1 MNCGH
6 AKIDLMTIHTTG
18 PHTVAIGNNPERSRD
33 HNRRVVLDVV
43 RRNGSVGRAHIA
55 KLTHLTPQAV
65 ANIVDELAGEG
76 LLMEMG
82 RLKSGRGQPPIQF
95 AVNPEGGVTIGVE
108 IAADHMVTV
117 ALDLSGKLRTK
128 RITPLADT
136 TSGHVLSIFAT
147 ELAAVEKA
155 AGSRLLGTGV
165 VMPGPF
171 EIDGMTSVG
180 PTTLPGWA
188 GLDAAKT
195 LSEACGHT
203 VVVENDA
210 TAAAVGERLFGAGLA
225 IANFCMIYFGVGI
238 GLGII
243 QDGAPYRGA
252 FGNAGEIG
260 HVTVVPK
267 GRACPSC
274 GQLGC
279 LEGYASLY
287 VLREKLACTGIVDA
301 EVADLA
307 KLHAEKHPVVE
318 AWIDDAAT
326 YLGPMVAMLEN
337 ILDPQTVI
345 LGGALPDAIIDDI
358 VARMGQLPTSVASR
372 RLRDLPRVMRGKT
385 GQLTAAL
392 GAASLPLFDMVTP
405 KLETSLAGLAGTPT

>member
-1 MNCGH
+1 
-6 AKIDLMTIHTTG
+6 MTVHSVGTH
-18 PHTVAIGNNPERSRD
+18 PVAIGKNPERSRD

-43 RRNGSVGRAHIA
+43 RRNGSLGRAHIA
-55 KLTHLTPQAV
+55 KLTHLTAQAV
-65 ANIVDELAGEG
+65 ANIVDELVDEN

-95 AVNPEGGVTIGVE
+95 AVNPEAGGTIGVE

-117 ALDLSGKLRTK
+117 SLDLAGRLKAQRFLPLQDTQPDSILDCFASELSAIKPSVGAKL
-128 RITPLADT
+128 
-136 TSGHVLSIFAT
+136 F
-147 ELAAVEKA
+147 
-155 AGSRLLGTGV
+155 GTGV

-171 EIDGMTSVG
+171 GIEGLTSVG

-188 GLDAAKT
+188 GMDAAQA
-195 LSEACGHT
+195 LSDACGHT
-203 VVVENDA
+203 VLVENDA

-225 IANFCMIYFGVGI
+225 ISNFCMIYFGVGI

-267 GRACPSC
+267 GRPCPSC

-279 LEGYASLY
+279 LEGYASVY
-287 VLREKLACTGIVDA
+287 VLKEKLACHGVDGDA
-301 EVADLA
+301 LA
-307 KLHAEKHPVVE
+307 NLAQLHADGHPAVDEWISE
-318 AWIDDAAT
+318 AAA
-326 YLGPMVAMLEN
+326 YLGPIVAMLEN
-337 ILDPQTVI
+337 ILDPQTVV
-345 LGGALPDAIIDDI
+345 LGGALPDALIDGVI
-358 VARMGQLPTSVASR
+358 AQMGNLPTSVASR
-372 RLRDLPRVMRGKT
+372 RQRDLPRVVRGKT
-385 GQLTAAL
+385 GRLTAAL

-405 KLETSLAGLAGTPT
+405 KLETSLPAFTDNPA

>member
-1 MNCGH
+1 
-6 AKIDLMTIHTTG
+6 MTIHMIGTY
-18 PHTVAIGNNPERSRD
+18 PVAIGKNPERSRD

-43 RRNGSVGRAHIA
+43 RRHGSLGRAHIA
-55 KLTHLTPQAV
+55 KLTHLTSQAV
-65 ANIVDELAGEG
+65 ANIVDELVGEG

-82 RLKSGRGQPPIQF
+82 RLRSGRGQPPIQF
-95 AVNPEGGVTIGVE
+95 AVNPEGAATIGVE

-117 ALDLSGKLRTK
+117 ALDLSGRLRAK
-128 RITPLADT
+128 RITSLRKTAPDYILSAF
-136 TSGHVLSIFAT
+136 TSELS
-147 ELAAVEKA
+147 AVEKSVGA
-155 AGSRLLGTGV
+155 RLLGTGV

-188 GLDAAKT
+188 GIDAAQA

-210 TAAAVGERLFGAGLA
+210 TAAAVGERLFGAGLT
-225 IANFCMIYFGVGI
+225 ISNFCMIYFGVGV

-243 QDGAPYRGA
+243 QDGVPYRGA

-279 LEGYASLY
+279 LEGYASVY
-287 VLREKLACTGIVDA
+287 VLKEKLACAGITDS
-301 EVADLA
+301 EFGDLER
-307 KLHAEKHPVVE
+307 LHRGEHPVAE
-318 AWIDDAAT
+318 EWIDEAAT

-358 VARMGQLPTSVASR
+358 IIRMGNLPTSVASR
-372 RLRDLPRVMRGKT
+372 RQRDLPRVLRGKT

-392 GAASLPLFDMVTP
+392 GAASLPFFDIVTP
-405 KLETSLAGLAGTPT
+405 KLETSLAAAAGVPA

>member
-1 MNCGH
+1 
-6 AKIDLMTIHTTG
+6 MTIHTIGTH
-18 PHTVAIGNNPERSRD
+18 PVAIGKNPERSRD

-43 RRNGSVGRAHIA
+43 RRHGSLGRAHIA
-55 KLTHLTPQAV
+55 KITQLTPQAV
-65 ANIVDELAGEG
+65 ANIVDELVGEG

-82 RLKSGRGQPPIQF
+82 RLRSGRGQPPIQF

-108 IAADHMVTV
+108 IAADRMVTV
-117 ALDLSGKLRTK
+117 ALDLSGRLREK
-128 RITPLADT
+128 RITYLKDT
-136 TSGHVLSIFAT
+136 TPEHILSAFT
-147 ELAAVEKA
+147 SELSTVEKSV
-155 AGSRLLGTGV
+155 GSKLLGTGV

-188 GLDAAKT
+188 GLDAAQA
-195 LSEACGHT
+195 LGEACGHT

-210 TAAAVGERLFGAGLA
+210 TAAAVGERLFGAGLT
-225 IANFCMIYFGVGI
+225 ISNFGMIYFGVGI

-267 GRACPSC
+267 GRPCPSC

-279 LEGYASLY
+279 LEGYASVY
-287 VLREKLACTGIVDA
+287 VLKEKLGRAGIP
-301 EVADLA
+301 ECEFADIER
-307 KLHAEKHPVVE
+307 LHAANHPIVE
-318 AWIDDAAT
+318 EWVDEAAT

-345 LGGALPDAIIDDI
+345 LGGALPDAVIDDI
-358 VARMGQLPTSVASR
+358 ITRLGNNLPTSVASR
-372 RLRDLPRVMRGKT
+372 RQRALPRVLRGKT

-392 GAASLPLFDMVTP
+392 GAAALPLFDMVTP
-405 KLETSLAGLAGTPT
+405 KLETSLAGLADIPV

>member
-1 MNCGH
+1 
-6 AKIDLMTIHTTG
+6 MTIHTTG

-43 RRNGSVGRAHIA
+43 RRNGSLGRAHIA
-55 KLTHLTPQAV
+55 KLTHLTAQAV
-65 ANIVDELAGEG
+65 ANIVDDLVDEG

-82 RLKSGRGQPPIQF
+82 RLRSGRGQPPIQF
-95 AVNPEGGVTIGVE
+95 AVNPDGGMTIGVE

-117 ALDLSGKLRTK
+117 ALDLSGSLRAK
-128 RITPLADT
+128 RVTQLADT
-136 TSGHVLSIFAT
+136 TPAHVLSTFAADLT
-147 ELAAVEKA
+147 AVEKS
-155 AGSRLLGTGV
+155 AGLRLLGTGV

-171 EIDGMTSVG
+171 EIEGMTSVG

-188 GLDAAKT
+188 GFDAAQA

-287 VLREKLACTGIVDA
+287 VLREKLACIGITDV
-301 EVADLA
+301 EVADLE
-307 KLHAEKHPVVE
+307 KLHSEKHPVVE
-318 AWIDDAAT
+318 EWIDDAAT
-326 YLGPMVAMLEN
+326 CLGPMVAMLEN

-372 RLRDLPRVMRGKT
+372 RQRDLPRVMRGKT

-405 KLETSLAGLAGTPT
+405 KLETSLAGLANTPT

>member
-1 MNCGH
+1 
-6 AKIDLMTIHTTG
+6 MTIHTIGTH
-18 PHTVAIGNNPERSRD
+18 PVAIGKNPERSRE

-43 RRNGSVGRAHIA
+43 RRHGSLGRAHIA

-65 ANIVDELAGEG
+65 ANIVDDLASEG

-95 AVNPEGGVTIGVE
+95 AVNPEGGATIGVE

-117 ALDLSGKLRTK
+117 ALDLSGGLRAK
-128 RITPLADT
+128 RITPLKDT
-136 TSGHVLSIFAT
+136 TPGHILPAFAA
-147 ELAAVEKA
+147 ELAAVTELVGAK
-155 AGSRLLGTGV
+155 LLGTGV

-188 GLDAAKT
+188 GLDAAQA
-195 LSEACGHT
+195 LSEACGHA
-203 VVVENDA
+203 VIVENDA

-225 IANFCMIYFGVGI
+225 ISNFCMIYFGVGI

-267 GRACPSC
+267 GRPCPSC

-279 LEGYASLY
+279 LEGYVSAY
-287 VLREKLACTGIVDA
+287 VLKEKLSRVGISDT
-301 EVADLA
+301 EFSDLET
-307 KLHAEKHPVVE
+307 LHADRHPVVE
-318 AWIDDAAT
+318 EWVDEAAT

-345 LGGALPDAIIDDI
+345 LGGALPDAIIEDI
-358 VARMGQLPTSVASR
+358 VARMGNLPTSVASR
-372 RLRDLPRVMRGKT
+372 RQRDLPRVLRGQT

-392 GAASLPLFDMVTP
+392 GAAALPLFDMVTP
-405 KLETSLAGLAGTPT
+405 KLETSLAALADIPA

>member
-1 MNCGH
+1 
-6 AKIDLMTIHTTG
+6 MTIQMIGTHS
-18 PHTVAIGNNPERSRD
+18 VAIGKNPERSRE
-33 HNRRVVLDVV
+33 HNRRVVLDIV
-43 RRNGSVGRAHIA
+43 RRHGTLGRAHIA

-65 ANIVDELAGEG
+65 ANIVDELVGED
-76 LLMEMG
+76 LLMETG
-82 RLKSGRGQPPIQF
+82 RLRTGRGQPPIQF
-95 AVNPEGGVTIGVE
+95 AVNPKGGATIGVE
-108 IAADHMVTV
+108 IAADHMVTAV
-117 ALDLSGKLRTK
+117 LDLAGRLQAKRIVLLKDTTPEHILPAFAAEISALDLSLDAK
-128 RITPLADT
+128 
-136 TSGHVLSIFAT
+136 
-147 ELAAVEKA
+147 
-155 AGSRLLGTGV
+155 LLGIGV

-171 EIDGMTSVG
+171 DIEGMTSVG

-188 GLDAAKT
+188 GIDAAAA
-195 LSEACGHT
+195 LSEACGHS

-225 IANFCMIYFGVGI
+225 ISNFCMIYFGVGV

-260 HVTVVPK
+260 HVMVAPK
-267 GRACPSC
+267 GRPCPSC
-274 GQLGC
+274 GQRGC

-287 VLREKLACTGIVDA
+287 ALKEKFAAVGIV
-301 EVADLA
+301 ETEFSDLE
-307 KLHAEKHPVVE
+307 KLHATDHPVLLE
-318 AWIDDAAT
+318 WIDDAAT

-358 VARMGQLPTSVASR
+358 IARMNPLPTSVASR
-372 RLRDLPRVMRGKT
+372 RQRALPRVLRGQT

-392 GAASLPLFDMVTP
+392 GAAALPLFDVVTP
-405 KLETSLAGLAGTPT
+405 KLETSLAGPADIPA

>member
-1 MNCGH
+1 
-6 AKIDLMTIHTTG
+6 MTIQTIGTH
-18 PHTVAIGNNPERSRD
+18 PVAIGKNPERSRD

-43 RRNGSVGRAHIA
+43 RRHGSLGRAHIA
-55 KLTHLTPQAV
+55 KLSQLTPQAV
-65 ANIVDELAGEG
+65 ANIVDELVGEG

-82 RLKSGRGQPPIQF
+82 RLRSGRGQPPIQF
-95 AVNPEGGVTIGVE
+95 AVNPEGGATIGVE

-117 ALDLSGKLRTK
+117 ALDLSGRLRAK
-128 RITPLADT
+128 RITSLKDT
-136 TSGHVLSIFAT
+136 TPRHILASFTSELST
-147 ELAAVEKA
+147 VRKSV
-155 AGSRLLGTGV
+155 GSKLLGTGV

-188 GLDAAKT
+188 GIDAAQA

-225 IANFCMIYFGVGI
+225 ISNFCMIYFGVGI

-267 GRACPSC
+267 GRPCPSC

-279 LEGYASLY
+279 LEGYASVY
-287 VLREKLACTGIVDA
+287 VLKEKLGRAGMPEC
-301 EVADLA
+301 EFADLER
-307 KLHAEKHPVVE
+307 LHRAEHPVVE
-318 AWIDDAAT
+318 EWIDEAAT

-345 LGGALPDAIIDDI
+345 LGGALPDAIMDDI
-358 VARMGQLPTSVASR
+358 IARMGNLPTSVASR
-372 RLRDLPRVMRGKT
+372 RQRDLPRVLRGQT

-392 GAASLPLFDMVTP
+392 GAAALPLFDMVTP
-405 KLETSLAGLAGTPT
+405 KLETSLAGLADIPA

>member
-1 MNCGH
+1 
-6 AKIDLMTIHTTG
+6 MTAHTIGTH
-18 PHTVAIGNNPERSRD
+18 PVAIGNNPERSRD

-43 RRNGSVGRAHIA
+43 RRQGSLGRTHIA

-65 ANIVDELAGEG
+65 ANIVDELVGEG

-82 RLKSGRGQPPIQF
+82 RMRSGRGQPPIQF
-95 AVNPEGGVTIGVE
+95 AVNPEGGATIGVE

-117 ALDLSGKLRTK
+117 ALDLAGHLRAK
-128 RITPLADT
+128 RITSLRSTTPDHILAT
-136 TSGHVLSIFAT
+136 FTSELS
-147 ELAAVEKA
+147 AVEKSVGA
-155 AGSRLLGTGV
+155 RLLGTGV

-188 GLDAAKT
+188 GIDAAEA
-195 LSEACGHT
+195 LSEACGHA
-203 VVVENDA
+203 VLVENDA

-225 IANFCMIYFGVGI
+225 ISNFCMIYFGVGI

-260 HVTVVPK
+260 HVTVAPK

-279 LEGYASLY
+279 LEGYASVY
-287 VLREKLACTGIVDA
+287 VLKEKLRCAGITDS
-301 EVADLA
+301 EFGDLER
-307 KLHAEKHPVVE
+307 LHATEHPLVE
-318 AWIDDAAT
+318 EWIDEAAT

-358 VARMGQLPTSVASR
+358 ITRMGKLPTSVASR
-372 RLRDLPRVMRGKT
+372 RQRDLPRVLRGKT

-392 GAASLPLFDMVTP
+392 GAASLPLFDIVTP
-405 KLETSLAGLAGTPT
+405 KLETSLVAAAGVSA